1 MIEMHFIVYMYDKC
15 IIINIQINNI
25 EKKSN
30 IFKNQ
35 YYLFEYLL
43 LNALFI

>member
-1 MIEMHFIVYMYDKC
+1 MYLK
-15 IIINIQINNI
+15 INIISI

-30 IFKNQ
+30 VFINQ